1 MICKASQDEAVH
13 AEMIGA
19 QDVKELA
26 IENLA
31 EDLMSNVE
39 QKISSVLMQSSKD
52 FKLTRADV
60 RGLCDSEEFN
70 NLFYAMASKL
80 IK

>member
-1 MICKASQDEAVH
+1 MICKVSKDEADY
-13 AEMIGA
+13 AEMIGL
-19 QDVKELA
+19 QDEKELA

-31 EDLMSNVE
+31 EDLMANVE
-39 QKISSVLMQSSKD
+39 QKLSSVLMQSSKD

-70 NLFYAMASKL
+70 NLFYSMAEKL

>member
-1 MICKASQDEAVH
+1 MICKVSKDEAVH
-13 AEMIGA
+13 AEIIGA

-31 EDLMSNVE
+31 EDLMVNVE

-60 RGLCDSEEFN
+60 RWLCDSEEFN